1 MKFKKKFKNIRID
14 MILILLILV
23 FLFPSLWLI
32 KYFNVFFNKKKQNDY
47 EKIVYN
53 VNNLGVIMDGNR
65 RYALFNG
72 KNIEHSYKLGVEKF
86 FQVAKLCLEENIRFL
101 TVYALSLDNLKKRT
115 EDEIRAIFKVSYEG
129 IENRERWLVKEGIKV
144 EFIGSLKTL
153 PKDIFDRISRLS
165 EKTAN
170 GKNLT
175 IFILMAYDPI
185 EDILFGIKNIL
196 NEKENILIQ
205 KNNID
210 EFKLLSSLRSNK
222 IPPIDLI
229 IRTGGGE
236 RLSGFLPIQ
245 SIYSEMIFLAAMWP
259 EVSINMVRKIIRS
272 FANKKRNFGA

>member
-1 MKFKKKFKNIRID
+1 
-14 MILILLILV
+14 MILILLILI

-32 KYFNVFFNKKKQNDY
+32 KYFDIFFKKKKQSDY
-47 EKIVYN
+47 EKIIYN

-72 KNIEHSYKLGVEKF
+72 KNIEYSYKLGVEKF
-86 FQVAKLCLEENIRFL
+86 FQVAKLCLEEKVRFL

-115 EDEIRAIFKVSYEG
+115 EDEIRAIFKVSYDG
-129 IENRERWLVKEGIKV
+129 IEDREKWLIKEGIKV

-153 PKDIFDRISRLS
+153 PKDILERIARLT
-165 EKTAN
+165 EKTEN
-170 GKNLT
+170 GNKLT

-222 IPPIDLI
+222 IPPLDLI

-245 SIYSEMIFLAAMWP
+245 SVYSEIIFLPEMWP
-259 EVSINMVRKIIRS
+259 EISINTVRKLIKS
-272 FANKKRNFGA
+272 FTNKKRNFGA